1 MSATENKNHCLRTV
15 LLLPC
20 AWLLVLAT
28 VFVPAI
34 ANAACEDGAI
44 VCQSTSANDD
54 GSTVSQTFDLGF
66 STAGQSIW
74 APGQT
79 SANLGVTLVDP
90 ASTGWGGSL
99 KKGSI
104 SRYCRDDMFDSVF
117 GDWTI
122 AGYSVAGWFK
132 SEMSNPCYSFGAK
145 VEASLYG
152 DVGFSMDVL
161 ATEGEASVNYPVGVT
176 IDYPSDTTF
185 GPGDDIEITTAL
197 AVKSDAQISATSP
210 HTSIV
215 PTLSASIRG
224 KGYVKGCIDSCS
236 STTAYDID
244 EHSSNTVELPLQ
256 GPGSRLQMNPLLS
269 DTESP
274 SQIFGFLLGA
284 TGYIGSPL
292 TTTTVNEVDYDT
304 LTLTAQG
311 QDDFIDLLIDVD
323 GWLMR
328 FAGVPINVVGGY
340 RYRTRGT
347 DMGWGALNLGVN
359 VDATLKQQN
368 TFTPTFYI
376 DFSFSHAIG
385 YDVLDS
391 GSLVNSGTGN
401 TLTVEAGQSIV
412 LHIPEDHRGEITVNS
427 SVRQTNS
434 FKTIFKQ
441 QQDSSL
447 DVRAL
452 EAYFTTP
459 KATIFNSYCFTIVG
473 YEVCTP
479 KWTWWGTTFT
489 GDPVIDQPNLAPVST
504 EYFVYNPEPW
514 ELGGFQTFSLNKFNL
529 VPNTPPEIS
538 VPEVILVEAD
548 TLGGTT
554 PGNGDIQDWLTS
566 ASSLDFEDG
575 PLSVTHTSLPAHLAV
590 GQTYEVT
597 FSAVDSYGQSVE
609 DVSSISIVDT
619 TPPVLSL
626 DNLTVVAEGAKGS
639 FIPDDASTVSDWLA
653 SLTVLDVADDTPAVT
668 DTIPEFLDLG
678 TNTIGFVATD
688 ASGNS
693 ASISVDVYVQA
704 PFVLFAENS
713 IRIDRSGVVETGM
726 TVTAAINDGP
736 WLSKKAQAEIGK
748 YSVLGPEA
756 PLYSDNVR
764 LESSSIVDTG
774 YLNYLDGK
782 GTVLNQ
788 LPYVLDI
795 YFPLDGLPAFAA
807 GTENIQIGCKGG
819 SGKDDKKSGK
829 SSKKKKSAPCLASG
843 SILDAGSYGDLKIN
857 KGKQHTPHI
866 LYLAG
871 GTYIFSSVELDDYG
885 QVIAL
890 APSVILIDGQ
900 LETDKGASIEQNFGD
915 EEEGGIIIMVAGYD
929 DSKHSEKGDDNGRRS
944 NKLDIKKF
952 AVSLGRENSIEATI
966 YASNGSVEVGKRSTV
981 VGALVGVNIDIEE
994 EVTLRF
1000 KGGI

>member
-66 STAGQSIW
+66 STTGQSIW
-74 APGQT
+74 AEGQT
-79 SANLGVTLVDP
+79 SANLGATFIDP
-90 ASTGWGGSL
+90 SAAKFGGSL
-99 KKGSI
+99 NKGGI
-104 SRYCRDDMFDSVF
+104 SAYCLHDVFNAVF
-117 GDWTI
+117 GST
-122 AGYSVAGWFK
+122 VAGAFK
-132 SEMSNPCYSFGAK
+132 DYFGNPCYHFGAQIK
-145 VEASLYG
+145 ASLSG
-152 DVGFSMDVL
+152 DVEFSMDVL
-161 ATEGEASVNYPVGVT
+161 ATEGSVAVDYPVQVR

-185 GPGDDIEITTAL
+185 GPGDDIEITTTLVAG
-197 AVKSDAQISATSP
+197 SAEMNAISP

-215 PTLSASIRG
+215 PTLAANIKGSAWA
-224 KGYVKGCIDSCS
+224 KGCIDYCS
-236 STTAYDID
+236 SANAFPPYDGGF
-244 EHSSNTVELPLQ
+244 STTVEIPLQ
-256 GPGSRLQMNPLLS
+256 GPGTGLELNPLGS
-269 DTESP
+269 NSSTP
-274 SQIFGFLLGA
+274 SQIFALMLGA

-292 TTTTVNEVDYDT
+292 TTTTINEQDYDT
-304 LTLTAQG
+304 LTLTSQG
-311 QDDFIDLLIDVD
+311 QDQFVDLVIDVD
-323 GWLMR
+323 AWLMR
-328 FAGVPINVVGGY
+328 ATPVPVNLLGGY
-340 RYRTRGT
+340 TFEAYRTKIGY
-347 DMGWGALNLGVN
+347 GGLNAGIN
-359 VDATLKQQN
+359 IDATLKQEN
-368 TFTPTFYI
+368 TFTPTFFV
-376 DFSFSHAIG
+376 DFSFSHTFA
-385 YDVLDS
+385 YDILDA
-391 GSLVNSGTGN
+391 GALVNSGSGN
-401 TLTVEAGQSIV
+401 SVSIKAGQHIV
-412 LHIPEDHRGEITVNS
+412 LHIPENHRGEIAVDS
-427 SVRQTNS
+427 SVRQTNN
-434 FKTIFKQ
+434 FKTVFKQ
-441 QQDSSL
+441 LQDSSL
-447 DVRAL
+447 DVEAL
-452 EAYFTTP
+452 SGSLVTP
-459 KATIFNSYCFTIVG
+459 SATIFNSRCLDIVVTE
-473 YEVCTP
+473 YCTP
-479 KWTWWGTTFT
+479 KWTWNSTSY
-489 GDPVIDQPNLAPVST
+489 DYAPVINQPNLAPVST

-514 ELGGFQTFSLNKFNL
+514 ELGGFQTFSLSKFSL
-529 VPNTPPEIS
+529 VPNTPPEIT

-548 TLGGTT
+548 ILGGTT
-554 PGNGDIQDWLTS
+554 PGNVSIQNWLAS

-597 FSAVDSYGQSVE
+597 FRAVDSYGQSVE
-609 DVSSISIVDT
+609 DVSSISVVDT
-619 TPPVLSL
+619 TAPALSL
-626 DNLTVVAEGAKGS
+626 DNLTVVAEGPKGS
-639 FIPDDASTVSDWLA
+639 SIPDDASTVSDWLA

-736 WLSKKAQAEIGK
+736 WLSKKAQTEIGK

-857 KGKQHTPHI
+857 KGKQHTPNL
-866 LYLAG
+866 LYLSG
-871 GTYIFSSVELDDYG
+871 GTYIFSSVEMDDYG

-890 APSVILIDGQ
+890 APSIILIDGQ

-929 DSKHSEKGDDNGRRS
+929 DFKHSEKGDDNGRRS

-981 VGALVGVNIDIEE
+981 VGALVGINIDIDE

-1000 KGGI
+1000 EGGI